1 MIVGSE
7 DSKLEKQAAD
17 AKEAQKQLGRD
28 LAKGLANRVKQ
39 MEAAESIADL
49 LAGLGKWEPLVGDRK
64 GTYSCRL
71 TANWRLIV
79 EFSDD
84 EKTANLIK
92 TEDYHKK

>member
-7 DSKLEKQAAD
+7 DSRLEKQASD

-49 LAGLGKWEPLVGDRK
+49 LVGLGKWEALVGDRK
-64 GTYSCRL
+64 GTFSCRL

-84 EKTANLIK
+84 EKDANLIK
-92 TEDYHKK
+92 IEDYHKK

>member
-1 MIVGSE
+1 MIVGSG
-7 DSKLEKQAAD
+7 DSKLAKQASD

-28 LAKGLANRVKQ
+28 VANGLAKRVKQ

-49 LAGLGKWEPLVGDRK
+49 LIGLGKWEALVGDRK

-79 EFSDD
+79 DFSED
-84 EKTANLIK
+84 EKDANLIK
-92 TEDYHKK
+92 IEDYH